1 MAANHD
7 KFLLSTTAEP
17 HKIRTS
23 EILKAHPEIRDLNG
37 KNPYTFL
44 FILLIVSLQ
53 VAMAITVS
61 NLSWWFVIPAAYL
74 IGAFCNHA
82 LFVLIHECAHH
93 LVFKKRSLNFISGI
107 LADLPNVLPS
117 SVSFRT
123 YHLKHHAF
131 QGHYDR
137 DADLA
142 SKWEAR
148 LIGNTFIG
156 KSLWLLMYPVFQ
168 VLRPPRLDSIK
179 FRSGWTWINM
189 AAVLVFDLTI
199 LYFFGWKA
207 VLYLLASLW
216 FSVGLHPLGA
226 RWIQEHYLTSPPQET
241 YSYYGPLNT
250 LAFNVGYHNEHHDFP
265 AVPWNRL
272 PKIRAIA
279 PEYYDTL
286 VYHESWSKLLL
297 KFLFDPNMS
306 LFSRVE
312 REAKR

>member
-1 MAANHD
+1 MAEKQD
-7 KFLLSTTAEP
+7 GFLLSTTPEP

-37 KNPYTFL
+37 KNPWTFA
-44 FILLIVSLQ
+44 FIALIVGLQ
-53 VAMAITVS
+53 MTLAIT
-61 NLSWWFVIPAAYL
+61 LSSMPWWTIFLVAYL
-74 IGAFCNHA
+74 VGAFCNHA
-82 LFVLIHECAHH
+82 LFTLIHECAHH
-93 LVFKKRSLNFISGI
+93 LVFKKRALNFLSGI

-117 SVSFRT
+117 SVSFRR

-148 LIGNTFIG
+148 FIGNTFIG
-156 KSLWLLMYPVFQ
+156 KSLWLLLFPVFQ
-168 VLRPPRLDSIK
+168 TLRPPRLESIK
-179 FRSGWTWINM
+179 FGSGWTYVNM
-189 AAVLVFDLTI
+189 VAVFSCDILLV
-199 LYFFGWKA
+199 YFFGWKA
-207 VLYLLASLW
+207 LAYLLFSFW
-216 FSVGLHPLGA
+216 FSIGLHPLGA

-250 LAFNVGYHNEHHDFP
+250 LAFNVGFHNEHHDFP

-272 PKIRAIA
+272 PKIREIA
-279 PEYYDTL
+279 PEYYNTL
-286 VYHESWSKLLL
+286 VYHKSWSKLLL
-297 KFLFDPNMS
+297 KFLFDPKMS

>member
-1 MAANHD
+1 MAE
-7 KFLLSTTAEP
+7 KQEGYLLSTTPEP

-37 KNPYTFL
+37 KNPWTFA
-44 FILLIVSLQ
+44 FIVLIVGLQMTLAISLSGIAWYWI
-53 VAMAITVS
+53 V
-61 NLSWWFVIPAAYL
+61 LAAYC
-74 IGAFCNHA
+74 IGAFANHS
-82 LFVLIHECAHH
+82 LFTLIHECAHH
-93 LVFKKRSLNFISGI
+93 LVFKKRELNFISGI
-107 LADLPNVLPS
+107 IADLPNVLPS

-142 SKWEAR
+142 SHWEAR
-148 LIGNTFIG
+148 LIGNTTIG
-156 KSLWLLMYPVFQ
+156 KALWLLMYPVFQ
-168 VLRPPRLDSIK
+168 ILRPPRLESIK
-179 FRSGWTWINM
+179 FVSGWTMVNM
-189 AAVLVFDLTI
+189 GALLASDAI
-199 LYFFGWKA
+199 LFYFFGWKA
-207 VLYLLASLW
+207 ILYLLLSLW

-226 RWIQEHYLTSPPQET
+226 RWIQEHYLTAPPQET

-272 PKIRAIA
+272 PKIRAMA
-279 PEYYDTL
+279 PEYYNTL
-286 VYHESWSKLLL
+286 VYHESWTKLLI
-297 KFLFDPNMS
+297 KFLLDPKMS